1 MHRNMQ
7 AVPVSHQSIVSRRRK
22 YYKAV
27 RNSLQNMRKLVVIH
41 SSSGLRFY
49 ENLNIE
55 YSDLNKVHS

>member
-22 YYKAV
+22 YKAV

-41 SSSGLRFY
+41 SSSRLRFY